1 MKCIVITVPGMGKT
15 TYAKKCNTERKSD
28 EAGIVDLDYKCPW
41 MEFTP
46 KIKSG
51 NACVAQEWV
60 DAGYYVIANVN
71 WINLT
76 KLRPDTKV
84 VFIKPKDV
92 EGLKKRIEERDGNR
106 DIADRTDEF
115 ITMLNAEIA
124 IAKKRFTGVSEIEAD
139 LVSEAFEII
148 AKMSE
153 EDFEEEGNAEEPSQL
168 AENSEPTEGEEENAP
183 PESESESEEQP
194 TESEEAGEPESEEGS
209 VDTANEEDQNKKKEE
224 GV

>member
-15 TYAKKCNTERKSD
+15 TYAKKCNTERKSG

-51 NACVAQEWV
+51 NAFVAQEWV

-106 DIADRTDEF
+106 DIADKTEQF
-115 ITMLNAEIA
+115 ITTLNAEIA
-124 IAKKRFTGVSEIEAD
+124 IAKKRFTGVSEIDAD

-153 EDFEEEGNAEEPSQL
+153 EDFKEKGEPEEPSQPV
-168 AENSEPTEGEEENAP
+168 EEPEPVVGEGEDTP

-194 TESEEAGEPESEEGS
+194 TETEEPEESVSEEGS
-209 VDTANEEDQNKKKEE
+209 VETASEDDQNKKKEK